1 MYHGICLI
9 LGGVKYAN
17 KNMCKIWKKDQD
29 SGGSATQSK
38 PVIFPKNTCTLW
50 TCRCEVKSQK
60 ALWKSI
66 DDIPWVWPPHVT
78 VTTKI
83 ITFLAGDPYK
93 PSFTTV
99 IVRGP
104 HPRYTR
110 LLFNNQNCT
119 KMTWHI
125 WKSYI
130 YKVHLWMS
138 VHTECIQKGLT
149 LMLEVKMLPLKIS
162 PLTCRDV
169 EICRNEHQEIA
180 IYKCW
185 ICIAIFGVFLAPLVN
200 LNNVR

>member
-125 WKSYI
+125 GNPTYTRS
-130 YKVHLWMS
+130 
-138 VHTECIQKGLT
+138 
-149 LMLEVKMLPLKIS
+149 
-162 PLTCRDV
+162 
-169 EICRNEHQEIA
+169 
-180 IYKCW
+180 
-185 ICIAIFGVFLAPLVN
+185 IFGCQYTRSAYKKVSHWCSRWKCSLWKFLHSHAGMWRYAGMNTRKLLSTNAGFALPSLVSSW
-200 LNNVR
+200 LL